1 MQLPNPRCTILSITS
16 GYSSR
21 PFSLTLPSTPWLID
35 PQESKLKNKKMQ
47 KSKKGPLQLIIHDP
61 SIFMPK

>member
-1 MQLPNPRCTILSITS
+1 MQVPNPKCSILSITS

-35 PQESKLKNKKMQ
+35 PQESKLKKKNAENKER
-47 KSKKGPLQLIIHDP
+47 PPPAYHT
-61 SIFMPK
+61 